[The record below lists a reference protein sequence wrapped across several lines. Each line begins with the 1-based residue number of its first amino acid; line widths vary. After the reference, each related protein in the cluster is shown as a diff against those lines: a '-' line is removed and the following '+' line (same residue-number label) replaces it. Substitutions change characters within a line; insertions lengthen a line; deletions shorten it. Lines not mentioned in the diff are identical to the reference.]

1 MGRMVAHS
9 ERLSRRLPCVWTVS
23 KSWLTWEPPVSL
35 PPKNPHLSRL
45 GLGLGFGVGVGVGAW
60 MSGRVRSRFEFDAP
74 PLRKSVQPHPYGHAL
89 PAVAVGALEGS
100 DAEGDA
106 LIPRIN

>member
-1 MGRMVAHS
+1 M
-9 ERLSRRLPCVWTVS
+9 
-23 KSWLTWEPPVSL
+23 TWEPPVNL
-35 PPKNPHLSRL
+35 PPKRPHLSRLRL
-45 GLGLGFGVGVGVGAW
+45 GLGLGVGVGVWVRAGIR
-60 MSGRVRSRFEFDAP
+60 GRVRARSEVDAP
-74 PLRKSVQPHPYGHAL
+74 PLRKSVEPHPVLVGRARRIFVSYL